1 VGPKLTP
8 FSEDFDDEFLIQQKS
23 LEDRIRREKLDEEYA
38 RSLQH
43 PGQSVNPPSVP
54 SGLSAFD
61 RMSGKRPTPVSSI
74 KPEPGRSSSHRKL
87 PWATSQSSTN
97 VKSEPR
103 SMGSSIKNEAS
114 SSSYMSY
121 NPYSSS
127 SFNMP
132 LKLKEERP
140 KMPGTYEDESSSAGD
155 SDIEIIDATD
165 FNGNGRHVQTSA
177 RPNWPSQSVRP
188 SSQSIPRP
196 GFSSAAQTAGQAA
209 AYRQAEESTLNMAL
223 YGKSTP
229 RSWATTSSSSLP
241 GQPSQNFSNTTM
253 NFPNPFGSSPQFGM
267 ASGMHSMSSAG
278 ANGYNNVYNS
288 TSMGSGMQGGYSGYA
303 GYSGY
308 SSTQIARPDMGFTFN
323 DNPFRSAS
331 QIIDLTNADEF
342 TSMIRSNNLDQM
354 ADMFNQPLSEA
365 FAGQLDYIVND
376 PRKTNEEI
384 KALIENI
391 RPDEE
396 LPVEDRE
403 GTPEGLKYPLV
414 STF

>member
-1 VGPKLTP
+1 
-8 FSEDFDDEFLIQQKS
+8 
-23 LEDRIRREKLDEEYA
+23 
-38 RSLQH
+38 
-43 PGQSVNPPSVP
+43 
-54 SGLSAFD
+54 
-61 RMSGKRPTPVSSI
+61 
-74 KPEPGRSSSHRKL
+74 
-87 PWATSQSSTN
+87 
-97 VKSEPR
+97 
-103 SMGSSIKNEAS
+103 MGSSIKNEAS